1 MLNHYAAKVIENV
14 ATTSTSHAQVS
25 ISRPGKIFQVQ
36 LNISRYRP
44 TRFPLGLFF
53 AQKVI
58 ARHGSFTLPE
68 TDSGTDSDSGL
79 LHCTMQNM
87 FTLHR
92 FRLGSLL
99 LISVQDRNLSLSPS
113 PAM

>member
-25 ISRPGKIFQVQ
+25 ISRPGKIFHLQ

-53 AQKVI
+53 AQTVI

-68 TDSGTDSDSGL
+68 TDSGTDSDSDCYIVL
-79 LHCTMQNM
+79 CRTCSHCTDSDLDPY
-87 FTLHR
+87 FLFLYRT
-92 FRLGSLL
+92 G
-99 LISVQDRNLSLSPS
+99 I
-113 PAM
+113 